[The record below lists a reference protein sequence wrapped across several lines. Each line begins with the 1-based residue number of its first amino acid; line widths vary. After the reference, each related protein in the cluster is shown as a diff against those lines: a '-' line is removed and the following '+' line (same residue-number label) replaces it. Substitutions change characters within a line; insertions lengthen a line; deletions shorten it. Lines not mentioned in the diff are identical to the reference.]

1 MGARPLGVE
10 IPPDPE
16 RTRGESPMPR
26 AGDPPYR
33 VGHDRPPD
41 QPVVGDDVITLDL
54 LADLSALAY
63 LLVLALAAFDVVM
76 PVLPSE
82 TAVILGGVLAWQGRL
97 HPVPLVLAAALGAIA
112 GDHLSY
118 SIGRWTQ
125 RGRPQPGHQRHRRMG
140 KAERLQV
147 WAGRQLERRG
157 PSLLIVARFIPGG
170 RTASTFMAGRTA
182 YPLRR
187 FTPATVGAGVLWASF
202 ATMLGYVGGH
212 AFHEQTLLATGLGL
226 VLAVAFAALVELVM
240 SWRERRRVTAA
251 EGGAEAAAGGGDVA
265 DDRLVA

>member
-1 MGARPLGVE
+1 
-10 IPPDPE
+10 
-16 RTRGESPMPR
+16 
-26 AGDPPYR
+26 
-33 VGHDRPPD
+33 
-41 QPVVGDDVITLDL
+41 
-54 LADLSALAY
+54 
-63 LLVLALAAFDVVM
+63 
-76 PVLPSE
+76 
-82 TAVILGGVLAWQGRL
+82 
-97 HPVPLVLAAALGAIA
+97 
-112 GDHLSY
+112 
-118 SIGRWTQ
+118 
-125 RGRPQPGHQRHRRMG
+125 MG

-226 VLAVAFAALVELVM
+226 VLAVAFATLVELVM
-240 SWRERRRVTAA
+240 SWRERRRAATAA
-251 EGGAEAAAGGGDVA
+251 VEGEAGAGAGELPGDLA
-265 DDRLVA
+265 DDSLVA